1 MKRIAQFVI
10 GEVQDI
16 HKRTPLFI
24 SPSKTRLQ
32 KSADNAAKCLL
43 ILCKIS
49 LVFQTSSKMKSRAS
63 PLPASDPA
71 SLHQLGHVG
80 KNAIV
85 GAATIAGDPIAAPHH
100 HQFDL
105 VVRRT

>member
-1 MKRIAQFVI
+1 MKSIAQFVI

-24 SPSKTRLQ
+24 SLSQTRLQ
-32 KSADNAAKCLL
+32 KSADNAAKCLF
-43 ILCKIS
+43 ILCKIF
-49 LVFQTSSKMKSRAS
+49 LFLQTSSKMKSPAS

-71 SLHQLGHVG
+71 SLHQFGHVG
-80 KNAIV
+80 KNAIIS
-85 GAATIAGDPIAAPHH
+85 AAAIAGDPIAAPHH

-105 VVRRT
+105 VVRWT